1 MKQLIPAKQREFAVE
16 VVRQLREHHFEAYWA
31 GGCVRDHLLGR
42 TPYDYDAATSAHPE
56 QIRDVFQHR
65 KTLALG
71 AAFGVM
77 TVIGPRGAGQ
87 VEVTTFRQDVGY
99 SDGRHPDRISFS
111 SPEEDAKRR
120 DFTINGMFYDPL
132 AERIIDFVGGEAD
145 LRQGL
150 VRAIG
155 QPRERFTEDKLRMLR
170 AVRFASIFGFRLEEQ
185 TAAAIREMASQVT
198 VVSAERIADEL
209 RIMLVHPSRARAV
222 QLMHAMGLLAAILP
236 EIEPIMGS
244 ASVDSDADFDPQQAG
259 QSSSAWQQALA
270 MLRWLQQ
277 PSFSLALAALLH
289 SVTVNDLAEVVGRR
303 WRLARREIELLAWLL
318 EHQHDFVDARSS
330 RWSRVQP
337 LLVADDAEEL
347 VKLHEVQA
355 KLGLVDPRDVAFCRK
370 QLERPQAELN
380 PVPLVGGADLIV
392 QGIPRGPAFAKLLQM
407 ARDAQLD
414 GVIRDRGTALEFVK
428 NAWRNQSPDRP

>member
-16 VVRQLREHHFEAYWA
+16 VVRQLREHNFEAYWA

-42 TPYDYDAATSAHPE
+42 TPYDYDVATSAHPE
-56 QIRDVFQHR
+56 QIRAVFHHR
-65 KTLALG
+65 KTLAIG

-87 VEVTTFRQDVGY
+87 VEVTTFRQDVSY

-132 AERIIDFVGGEAD
+132 AERIIDFVGGEGD

-170 AVRFASIFGFRLEEQ
+170 AIRFASIFDFRLEEQ
-185 TAAAIREMASQVT
+185 TAAAIREMVLQVT
-198 VVSAERIADEL
+198 IVSAERIADEM

-222 QLMHAMGLLAAILP
+222 RLMQAMGLLAAILP
-236 EIEPIMGS
+236 EVESPAGS
-244 ASVDSDADFDPQQAG
+244 VSSEFDEKFNLHAVAAN
-259 QSSSAWQQALA
+259 SSAWQQTLA
-270 MLRWLQQ
+270 MLQWLKQ
-277 PSFSLALAALLH
+277 PSFSLSLAVLLRAA
-289 SVTVNDLAEVVGRR
+289 VGNDLAEVVGRR
-303 WRLARREIELLAWLL
+303 WRLGRKEIESLAWLL
-318 EHQHDFVDARSS
+318 RHQRDLAGASAK
-330 RWSRVQP
+330 RWSQIQP
-337 LLVADDAEEL
+337 LLAAEGAGELVELHGVQAQLGAVDPNDVDFCRDQLHRPQEEL
-347 VKLHEVQA
+347 KPA
-355 KLGLVDPRDVAFCRK
+355 
-370 QLERPQAELN
+370 
-380 PVPLVGGADLIV
+380 PLIGGADLIGL
-392 QGIPRGPAFAKLLQM
+392 GIPRGPVFTKLLQM

-414 GVIRDRGTALEFVK
+414 GVVHDRAAALAFVE
-428 NAWRNQSPDRP
+428 NTWRSESIERP